1 MSLHTLYASSVAS
14 IRPSVNHAR
23 IPDSERRFVVTV
35 NGKTHYTDSPSRVAR
50 LTDNGKHGT
59 VTDRLA

>member
-1 MSLHTLYASSVAS
+1 MSLDTLYRSSVAS
-14 IRPSVNHAR
+14 IRPNVNHTR
-23 IPDSERRFVVTV
+23 TPDSDRRFVVTV

-50 LTDNGKHGT
+50 LTNNGQHGT